1 MMSFTLSALALPGG
15 SAVAQSPLGRYADF
29 VTAIVSVGV
38 ILAAFASHLGIIGVP
53 DPYID
58 SIALIA
64 VGILFGTARG
74 VAAGGSAQNVEL
86 AELVKLL
93 SELTMAAHKRL
104 DQIDAPPAVLDVH
117 SGLAV
122 GKPDP
127 E

>member
-1 MMSFTLSALALPGG
+1 MAALALPGG
-15 SAVAQSPLGRYADF
+15 AAAAQSPLGRYADF

-38 ILAAFASHLGIIGVP
+38 ILAAFGSHLGIVGAP
-53 DPYID
+53 DPFID

-74 VAAGGSAQNVEL
+74 VAAGGTAQNVEL

-104 DQIDAPPAVLDVH
+104 DQIDAPSATLDATGV
-117 SGLAV
+117 AV
-122 GKPDP
+122 GKPDHEP
-127 E
+127 PI